1 MTTTNQPSTPTTN
14 EIRDAVTT
22 IHHGVHDPEAN
33 PIDIATAHAT
43 LARARTT
50 ADPTVKTWLDTY
62 LDDETTAHGHIAFR
76 NAVNDLAQHFKLPPI
91 TNTPRPGEQ
100 GTLFN

>member
-1 MTTTNQPSTPTTN
+1 MHAPEPAPTTS
-14 EIRDAVTT
+14 EIRDAVAT

-33 PIDIATAHAT
+33 PLHIATAHAT

-50 ADPTVKTWLDTY
+50 SESPVSNWLQSY

-76 NAVNDLAQHFKLPPI
+76 EAVNELAQHFKLPPA
-91 TNTPRPGEQ
+91 TNAPRPGEQ
-100 GTLFN
+100 GVLFT